1 MSDFV
6 VKDKRLF
13 DKDGQLKDDSAQE
26 GQTASSPAEAA
37 PEPPPERRDELKDK
51 AAAKGGRPEEPRG
64 PLPPVNFAGFLI
76 GLASSALMHLGEYSD
91 PSGGAPKID
100 LPAARQ
106 TIDLLGLLECKTK
119 GNLDHEEEELLKHLL
134 YDLRV
139 KYVAAAK

>member
-1 MSDFV
+1 MSEFV

-51 AAAKGGRPEEPRG
+51 AAAKGSRPEEPRG

-106 TIDLLGLLECKTK
+106 TIDLLGLLESKTK